1 MECSAPS
8 PLTLEGVSANPLFG
22 SLEPAIRP
30 AQLPEEER
38 IPLTQFRNRVHQ
50 TGLDTPKFAMK
61 FSSSLKFNAVVEW
74 WDEYIAYDAL
84 KKYIYHLERQKH
96 EALVQ
101 SHDIDSATERTS
113 LVDRFGL
120 LQDTDALFKPLLDAE
135 LQKISSFY
143 ALQEK
148 QLLQELAELE
158 ELVKEQDDIGMLA
171 GRFYQWDDDD
181 EEDEDDWHSTERS
194 QDPSV
199 SKRRRRAS
207 TSVGRAMSQGASH
220 SREVRARRV
229 SVSSTEENL
238 DLEAALASLRVP
250 PGHSFPDPVPEGE
263 EPLPES
269 SIGRSGIGESLGR
282 SRSPTGRVRGF
293 ASRLRS
299 SIASLGSPLTPVS
312 GNGESIWTSKQNF
325 ATDTQLLF
333 KRRITNLYVQVSAL
347 RSYVELNFSGFRKV
361 LKKYDKV
368 TESSLKA
375 HYLHDIL
382 EPTPPFDQVSRARI
396 ADAQSALLQ
405 LYSKCVTHGD
415 TAAAQRYLKLNLRE
429 HIAWERDTVWRQMIG
444 QERRGEG
451 GTPLG
456 APVDTAEEKAFVVHT
471 RVGRVRL
478 SRRKAWVVFSALI
491 FAVLLNVQTVKGEE
505 ANRCFAVL
513 VFATL
518 LWATEAIPL
527 FVTSTMVPALLVW
540 LRVIRD
546 ADTGGRLNPA
556 EATRRTFSWVFSV
569 MFSPTIMLLIG
580 GFTIAAALSKTNIDR
595 VLITRV
601 LSLAGTRPNV
611 VLLAVM
617 GVACFASMWISNV
630 AAPTL
635 CFTLV
640 RPILRT
646 LPPKAS
652 FGPCL
657 ILAIALAANIG
668 GQSSPISSPQN
679 LIALQAMQPPLD
691 WGRWFLVA
699 LPVSG
704 MSVVLIWLLLLVSY
718 RPSRLPTGDGSLEI
732 RSIRPTRENF
742 GVKQWWVT
750 FVCIATIS
758 LWVVEH
764 AIEEWIGDM
773 GVIAIIPIVAFFGT
787 GVLKKDDF
795 EQFLWSVVFLAMGG
809 IALGKGVTSSGL
821 LDKMDVL
828 IRGFVE
834 GRSEFGVVVVLT
846 VVILVVSTFISHT
859 IASVLLVPIA
869 KAVGEN
875 LPGNQANLLIFIT
888 GLACS
893 TGMGMPVSG
902 FPNQTAATQEDEM
915 GQLYLTNVD
924 FLKNGVPAS
933 VIAALVVAS
942 LGYALMKLVGVD

>member
-1 MECSAPS
+1 
-8 PLTLEGVSANPLFG
+8 
-22 SLEPAIRP
+22 
-30 AQLPEEER
+30 
-38 IPLTQFRNRVHQ
+38 
-50 TGLDTPKFAMK
+50 MK
-61 FSSSLKFNAVVEW
+61 FSSSLKFNAQVEW

-84 KKYIYHLERQKH
+84 KRYIYHLEKQKH
-96 EALVQ
+96 EALIQ
-101 SHDIDSATERTS
+101 SHDMESATERTS
-113 LVDRFGL
+113 LVDRIAEW
-120 LQDTDALFKPLLDAE
+120 QDTDALFKPLLDAE
-135 LQKISSFY
+135 LRKISSFY

-148 QLLQELAELE
+148 QLLQELVELE
-158 ELVKEQDDIGMLA
+158 ELVKEQDEIGMLA
-171 GRFYQWDDDD
+171 GRFYSDSQWDEDDDD
-181 EEDEDDWHSTERS
+181 DDDDWGSTERS
-194 QDPSV
+194 QEPST

-207 TSVGRAMSQGASH
+207 TSVGRAMSQGAHH
-220 SREVRARRV
+220 SREVPTRPRRV

-238 DLEAALASLRVP
+238 DLEASLASIGR
-250 PGHSFPDPVPEGE
+250 SFPAPVPEGE
-263 EPLPES
+263 ETGPRQS
-269 SIGRSGIGESLGR
+269 VSKSGTRDGESLAR
-282 SRSPTGRVRGF
+282 SRSQTVGVRGI
-293 ASRLRS
+293 ANRLRS
-299 SIASLGSPLTPVS
+299 SIASLGAPHTPVS
-312 GNGESIWTSKQNF
+312 GGETIWTSKKNF

-347 RSYVELNFSGFRKV
+347 RSYVELNYSGFRKV

-368 TESSLKA
+368 TESSLQA

-382 EPTPPFDQVSRARI
+382 EPTPPFDQASHARI
-396 ADAQSALLQ
+396 ADAQSALAH
-405 LYSKCVTHGD
+405 LYAKCVTDGD
-415 TAAAQRYLKLNLRE
+415 LAAGQRYLKLNLRE

-444 QERRGEG
+444 RERRGEG
-451 GTPLG
+451 GTLLG
-456 APVDTAEEKAFVVHT
+456 APVDTTEEKAFEVRT

-478 SRRKAWVVFSALI
+478 SRRKAWVVISALV
-491 FAVLLNVQTVKGEE
+491 FAILLNLSIIEGDE

-546 ADTGGRLNPA
+546 ADTGERLGPDA
-556 EATRRTFSWVFSV
+556 ATRWIFSV

-580 GFTIAAALSKTNIDR
+580 GFTIAAAVSKTNIDR

-617 GVACFASMWISNV
+617 GVACFASMWIRCGDSQAPTVSVPRVLTLSFPFSNV

-640 RPILRT
+640 R
-646 LPPKAS
+646 
-652 FGPCL
+652 
-657 ILAIALAANIG
+657 
-668 GQSSPISSPQN
+668 N
-679 LIALQAMQPPLD
+679 LIALQAMEPQLD

-704 MSVVLIWLLLLVSY
+704 VSIVLIWLLLL
-718 RPSRLPTGDGSLEI
+718 I
-732 RSIRPTRENF
+732 KSIRPTRERF
-742 GVKQWWVT
+742 TVKQWWVT
-750 FVCIATIS
+750 FVCIVTIT

-764 AIEEWIGDM
+764 GIEEWIGDM

-821 LDKMDVL
+821 LDKMDNL
-828 IRGFVE
+828 IRRLVE
-834 GRSEFGVVVVLT
+834 GRSEFGVIVVLT
-846 VVILVVSTFISHT
+846 TVVLIVSTFISHT

-902 FPNQTAATQEDEM
+902 FPNQTAYVHPSTILFTPVRTHFPSEQPR
-915 GQLYLTNVD
+915 
-924 FLKNGVPAS
+924 K
-933 VIAALVVAS
+933 
-942 LGYALMKLVGVD
+942 MKWVNFI

>member
-1 MECSAPS
+1 
-8 PLTLEGVSANPLFG
+8 
-22 SLEPAIRP
+22 
-30 AQLPEEER
+30 
-38 IPLTQFRNRVHQ
+38 
-50 TGLDTPKFAMK
+50 MK
-61 FSSSLKFNAVVEW
+61 FSSSLKFNAEVEW

-84 KKYIYHLERQKH
+84 KKYIYHLEKQKH

-101 SHDIDSATERTS
+101 SHDIESATERTS
-113 LVDRFGL
+113 LVDNVGPFE
-120 LQDTDALFKPLLDAE
+120 DTDALFKPLLDSE

-143 ALQEK
+143 TLQEK
-148 QLLQELAELE
+148 QFLQELAELE
-158 ELVKEQDDIGMLA
+158 ELVKEQDDLGMLA
-171 GRFYQWDDDD
+171 GQFYGDNQWDDD
-181 EEDEDDWHSTERS
+181 EDEDDDDWQSTERG
-194 QDPSV
+194 QDPST
-199 SKRRRRAS
+199 SKHRRRTS
-207 TSVGRAMSQGASH
+207 TSAARAISQGDGH
-220 SREVRARRV
+220 SREARVRRV

-238 DLEAALASLRVP
+238 DLEASLAALHVP
-250 PGHSFPDPVPEGE
+250 PGNSFPHTIREAE
-263 EPLPES
+263 EHGPQQS
-269 SIGRSGIGESLGR
+269 VSRSGTGTGGSLGR
-282 SRSPTGRVRGF
+282 SKSPTGRVRGLTN
-293 ASRLRS
+293 RLRS
-299 SIASLGSPLTPVS
+299 GIASLGFPHAPVVA
-312 GNGESIWTSKQNF
+312 NGETIWTSKKNF

-347 RSYVELNFSGFRKV
+347 RSYVELNHSGFRKV

-368 TESSLKA
+368 TESSLQA

-382 EPTPPFDQVSRARI
+382 ELSPPFDQTSRARI
-396 ADAQSALLQ
+396 ADAQAALLQ
-405 LYSKCVTHGD
+405 LYAKCVTHGD
-415 TAAAQRYLKLNLRE
+415 TAAAQRYLKLHLRE

-444 QERRGEG
+444 RERRGEG

-456 APVDTAEEKAFVVHT
+456 APVGIAEEKAFEVHT
-471 RVGRVRL
+471 RVGRIRL
-478 SRRKAWVVFSALI
+478 SRRNAWIIFSTLS
-491 FAVLLNVQTVKGEE
+491 FAILLNVQTVEGEE
-505 ANRCFAVL
+505 ANACFAVL

-546 ADTGGRLNPA
+546 ADTGKRLSPTA
-556 EATRRTFSWVFSV
+556 ATRWVFSV

-601 LSLAGTRPNV
+601 LSLAGTRPSV

-657 ILAIALAANIG
+657 VLAIALAANIG

-699 LPVSG
+699 LPVSAI
-704 MSVVLIWLLLLVSY
+704 SLVLIWLLLLVSY

-732 RSIRPTRENF
+732 KSIRPTRESF
-742 GVKQWWVT
+742 TFKQWWVT
-750 FVCIATIS
+750 FVCVITIF

-764 AIEEWIGDM
+764 GIEEWIGDM

-821 LDKMDVL
+821 LDKMDIL
-828 IRGFVE
+828 IRGLVK

-846 VVILVVSTFISHT
+846 IVVLIVSTFISHT

-869 KAVGEN
+869 KTVGAN

-888 GLACS
+888 GLVCS

-915 GQLYLTNVD
+915 GHLYLTNVD

-933 VIAALVVAS
+933 VLAALVVAS
-942 LGYALMKLVGVD
+942 LGYALMKLIGAPPVHISPAVHPHSLFMDLTPS

>member
-1 MECSAPS
+1 
-8 PLTLEGVSANPLFG
+8 
-22 SLEPAIRP
+22 
-30 AQLPEEER
+30 
-38 IPLTQFRNRVHQ
+38 
-50 TGLDTPKFAMK
+50 MK
-61 FSSSLKFNAVVEW
+61 FSSSLKFNAQVEW

-84 KKYIYHLERQKH
+84 KRYIYHLEKQKH
-96 EALVQ
+96 GALVQ
-101 SHDIDSATERTS
+101 SHDIESESATERTS
-113 LVDRFGL
+113 LVDRIA
-120 LQDTDALFKPLLDAE
+120 QWEDTDSLFKPLLDTE
-135 LQKISSFY
+135 LRKISSFY

-158 ELVKEQDDIGMLA
+158 ELVKEQDEIGMLA
-171 GRFYQWDDDD
+171 GRFYGDSQWDEDDDDD
-181 EEDEDDWHSTERS
+181 EDDWGSTERS
-194 QDPSV
+194 QEPST

-207 TSVGRAMSQGASH
+207 TSVGRAMSQGQGAHH
-220 SREVRARRV
+220 SREVHTRPRRV

-238 DLEAALASLRVP
+238 DLEASLASIGR
-250 PGHSFPDPVPEGE
+250 SFPAPVPEGDE
-263 EPLPES
+263 TEPRQS
-269 SIGRSGIGESLGR
+269 VSRGGTRDGESLAR
-282 SRSPTGRVRGF
+282 SRSQTVGVRGI
-293 ASRLRS
+293 ANRLRS

-312 GNGESIWTSKQNF
+312 GGGETIWTSKKNF

-347 RSYVELNFSGFRKV
+347 RSYVELNYSGFRKV

-368 TESSLKA
+368 TESSLQA

-382 EPTPPFDQVSRARI
+382 EPIPPFDQASRAKI
-396 ADAQSALLQ
+396 ADAQSALAH
-405 LYSKCVTHGD
+405 LYVKCVTDGD
-415 TAAAQRYLKLNLRE
+415 LAAAQRFLKLNLRE

-444 QERRGEG
+444 RERRGEG

-456 APVDTAEEKAFVVHT
+456 APVDTTVEKAFEVRT

-478 SRRKAWVVFSALI
+478 SRRKAWVVISALV
-491 FAVLLNVQTVKGEE
+491 FAILLNVSIVKGDE

-527 FVTSTMVPALLVW
+527 FVTSIMVPALLVW

-546 ADTGGRLNPA
+546 ADTGERLGPDA
-556 EATRRTFSWVFSV
+556 ATRWIFSV

-580 GFTIAAALSKTNIDR
+580 GFTIAAAVSKTNIDR

-657 ILAIALAANIG
+657 VLAIALAANIG

-679 LIALQAMQPPLD
+679 LIALQAMEPQLD

-704 MSVVLIWLLLLVSY
+704 VSIVLIWLLLLVSY
-718 RPSRLPTGDGSLEI
+718 RPSRLPMGNSNLEI
-732 RSIRPTRENF
+732 KSIRPTRDRF
-742 GVKQWWVT
+742 TVKQWWVT
-750 FVCIATIS
+750 SVCIVTIT

-764 AIEEWIGDM
+764 GIEKWIGDM

-821 LDKMDVL
+821 LDKMDIL
-828 IRGFVE
+828 IRRLVE
-834 GRSEFGVVVVLT
+834 GRSEFGVIVVLT
-846 VVILVVSTFISHT
+846 TVVLIVSTFISHT

-902 FPNQTAATQEDEM
+902 FPNQTAYIHPTTFFYSAEKLLSIRATQEDEM

-942 LGYALMKLVGVD
+942 LGYALMKLIRLD